1 MKRIQTFADNIS
13 MGGKPL
19 KMITDRRGCLEFM
32 DEGYQ
37 VEIPKGYSKEE
48 SIEIME
54 LMVEEYSKNLKECS
68 IEK

>member
-1 MKRIQTFADNIS
+1 
-13 MGGKPL
+13 
-19 KMITDRRGCLEFM
+19 MIKITENSI
-32 DEGYQ
+32 
-37 VEIPKGYSKEE
+37 VEAYRDYMETYLIGEASYSKEE

>member
-1 MKRIQTFADNIS
+1 
-13 MGGKPL
+13 
-19 KMITDRRGCLEFM
+19 MITDRRGCLKFM
-32 DEGYQ
+32 DEGYP

>member
-1 MKRIQTFADNIS
+1 

>member
-32 DEGYQ
+32 DEGYL

-54 LMVEEYSKNLKECS
+54 LMVEEYSKNLKEYG

>member
-13 MGGKPL
+13 IGGKPL

>member
-1 MKRIQTFADNIS
+1 MKKIHTFADNIS
-13 MGGKPL
+13 MAGKSL
-19 KMITDRRGCLEFM
+19 KMITDRRGCLKFM
-32 DEGYQ
+32 DEGYP